1 MEIHLKLSVI
11 DVQLR
16 IYTRYANNVHATRA
30 TTNSETN
37 NDNDDICITLSR
49 DIKLLWR
56 DFDGDVSAFIA
67 HVISSPPLLA
77 Y

>member
-30 TTNSETN
+30 TAKIEADV
-37 NDNDDICITLSR
+37 DNGEICITLGR

-56 DFDGDVSAFIA
+56 DFDGDVGAFAA
-67 HVISSPPLLA
+67 HVVSSPPLLA